1 MSSSDMNGIWKRK
14 KLKTISLEKQIIE
27 KFPTI
32 DEELTKHLINNDDQ
46 IVLDNINNILLTL
59 PYPKQNYHTSLEQ
72 MKKCRCLQE
81 KKIHDKLKQQKQID
95 FLDECIKVNPNL
107 DKEKIQKEDI
117 NTILKMLVLNSKKHL
132 GNLI

>member
-1 MSSSDMNGIWKRK
+1 MASSEMNEIWKRK
-14 KLKTISLEKQIIE
+14 KLKTVTLEKQIVE
-27 KFPTI
+27 QFPTI
-32 DEELTKHLINNDDQ
+32 DQELTKHIINNDDQ
-46 IVLDNINNILLTL
+46 IVVDNILLTL